1 MRRLWL
7 MQLISNYSFRP
18 RFFLY
23 CTFVNRLI
31 YWIGSNNRQISIHA
45 ISFSRC
51 CSLKKF
57 PKIYLL
63 FVTHNILWINSGSVF
78 KIKYNFTSKLI
89 LRCCNFVSMA
99 IITIAKNLKT
109 ERKLNWRESTK
120 ICPITTWGRQNTLKF
135 CNTYRC
141 YTRKSQEKADDSH
154 PYTHVTLVFTGRG
167 KFVLNARQKRL

>member
-23 CTFVNRLI
+23 CTVVNRLI
-31 YWIGSNNRQISIHA
+31 WTTDKFPYMQSHSAVAAVLRNSRKFTFSLSYIIFSGSIPEVCSRLNMISRVNYFCGVI
-45 ISFSRC
+45 ISFS
-51 CSLKKF
+51 L
-57 PKIYLL
+57 
-63 FVTHNILWINSGSVF
+63 
-78 KIKYNFTSKLI
+78 
-89 LRCCNFVSMA
+89 A
-99 IITIAKNLKT
+99 IITIVKNLKI
-109 ERKLNWRESTK
+109 NGRESTK

-135 CNTYRC
+135 CDTYRC